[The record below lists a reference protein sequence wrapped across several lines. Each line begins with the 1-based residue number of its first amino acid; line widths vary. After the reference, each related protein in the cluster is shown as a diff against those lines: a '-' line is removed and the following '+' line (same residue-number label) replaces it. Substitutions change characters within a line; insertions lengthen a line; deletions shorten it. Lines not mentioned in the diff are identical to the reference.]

1 LGKAKIIDR
10 INSKNPD
17 NLVNPVKNRH
27 ENFFVSGTE
36 VSDYCPGSA
45 AGAHN
50 IQNRRMGNMFGSLGT
65 TELILI
71 LAIVLLIFGVGKL
84 PQLGKGLGQSIREF
98 RSSLAG
104 EDKEEEEEGKEETEG
119 QKEEESAT

>member
-1 LGKAKIIDR
+1 LPFGTFLAPAR
-10 INSKNPD
+10 D
-17 NLVNPVKNRH
+17 NEL
-27 ENFFVSGTE
+27 
-36 VSDYCPGSA
+36 SDDCPGRA

-50 IQNRRMGNMFGSLGT
+50 IQDRRIGKMFGSLGT

-104 EDKEEEEEGKEETEG
+104 EDKEEEGKEETEG